1 MSTLASHLVYEYGKA
16 LATKPTRDG
25 FGEALVE
32 LGRENPEVV
41 VMDADLAKSTR
52 TEWFWKEFPDRFF
65 DAGIA
70 EQNMLCM
77 CAGFA
82 RVGKIP
88 FASTYGVF
96 VAGRAWDQIRTTV
109 CYTDLNVKIGGAHG
123 GISVGPDGATHQALE
138 EIALMRVLPNM
149 TVLSPADYHE
159 TKRATHAAARMYGP
173 VYIRF
178 GREPIPIITSEA
190 SPFEV
195 GKGQVYREGGDLALV
210 ATGPMVKPALDAAEE
225 LAAEAGIQARVINMH
240 TIKPIDADLIEQAAR
255 ETGAIVTAEEHQV
268 MAGFGSAVAEVVV
281 QRSPVPMRFIG
292 IQDRFGESGE
302 PDELMEVFGLLPRDI
317 KAAAKQ
323 VLLQKK

>member
-1 MSTLASHLVYEYGKA
+1 MTKLASHLAYQYGVK
-16 LATKPTRDG
+16 LDEKPTRDG
-25 FGEALVE
+25 YGEALVE
-32 LGRENPEVV
+32 LGHSNPDVV

-52 TEWFWKEFPDRFF
+52 TEWFWKQFPDRFF

-77 CAGFA
+77 CAGLA
-82 RVGKIP
+82 CAGKIP

-109 CYTDLNVKIGGAHG
+109 CYTNLNVKIGGAHG

-149 TVLSPADYHE
+149 TVLSPADYLQTRRCVHL
-159 TKRATHAAARMYGP
+159 AAEMRGP

-178 GREPIPIITSEA
+178 GREPIPIITTDA
-190 SPFEV
+190 SPFEL
-195 GKGQVYREGGDLALV
+195 GKGDVYRDGSDASII
-210 ATGPMVKPALDAAEE
+210 ATGPMVKFALDAAEE
-225 LAAEAGIQARVINMH
+225 LAREGLDVRVVNIH
-240 TIKPIDADLIEQAAR
+240 TIKPIDAEIIEQAAR

-281 QRSPVPMRFIG
+281 QRCPVPMRFIG
-292 IQDRFGESGE
+292 IQDRFGESGQPE
-302 PDELMEVFGLLPRDI
+302 ELMDLFGLMPRDI
-317 KAAAKQ
+317 KAAVRQAIA
-323 VLLQKK
+323 QKG

>member
-1 MSTLASHLVYEYGKA
+1 MSRIAPHLSYVYGKA
-16 LATKPTRDG
+16 LPAKPTRDG
-25 FGEALVE
+25 YGEALCE
-32 LGRENPEVV
+32 LGEADPRIV

-52 TEWFWKEFPDRFF
+52 TEWFWKKFPDRFF

-77 CAGFA
+77 CAGLA

-96 VAGRAWDQIRTTV
+96 VAGRAWDQVRTTV
-109 CYTDLNVKIGGAHG
+109 CYTDLNVKIGGAHA

-149 TVLSPADYHE
+149 TVISPADFLE
-159 TKRATHAAARMYGP
+159 TKRAVHVAAKTYGP
-173 VYIRF
+173 MYLRF
-178 GREPIPIITSEA
+178 GREPVPIITTDDT
-190 SPFEV
+190 PFEL
-195 GKGQVYREGGDLALV
+195 GRGEVYRQGTDATII
-210 ATGPMVKPALDAAEE
+210 ATGPMVKAALDAAEE
-225 LAAEAGIQARVINMH
+225 LAMEDGLDVRVINIH

-281 QRSPVPMRFIG
+281 QRCPVPMRFIG
-292 IQDRFGESGE
+292 IQDRFGESGQPE
-302 PDELMEVFGLLPRDI
+302 ELMDVFGLLPRDI
-317 KAAAKQ
+317 KAAVREALRCK
-323 VLLQKK
+323 

>member
-1 MSTLASHLVYEYGKA
+1 MTKIASHLAYKYRQDLDE
-16 LATKPTRDG
+16 KPTRDG

-32 LGRENPEVV
+32 LGHANPNVI

-77 CAGFA
+77 CAGFSL
-82 RVGKIP
+82 VGKIP

-109 CYTDLNVKIGGAHG
+109 CYTNLNVKIGGAHG

-149 TVLSPADYHE
+149 MVLSPADYPQ
-159 TKRATHAAARMYGP
+159 TKRATHLAAELQGP

-178 GREPIPIITSEA
+178 GREPIPIITTEGT
-190 SPFEV
+190 PMRF
-195 GKGQVYREGGDLALV
+195 GKGDVYRQGSDV
-210 ATGPMVKPALDAAEE
+210 SIIATGPMVKFALDAAEG
-225 LAAEAGIQARVINMH
+225 LAEQGIDTRVINIH
-240 TIKPIDADLIEQAAR
+240 TIKPIDEEIIAQAAA

-281 QRSPVPMRFIG
+281 RRCPVPMRFIG

-302 PDELMEVFGLLPRDI
+302 PAELMEVFGLTAGHI
-317 KAAAKQ
+317 MGAVNE
-323 VLLQKK
+323 VLAQKK